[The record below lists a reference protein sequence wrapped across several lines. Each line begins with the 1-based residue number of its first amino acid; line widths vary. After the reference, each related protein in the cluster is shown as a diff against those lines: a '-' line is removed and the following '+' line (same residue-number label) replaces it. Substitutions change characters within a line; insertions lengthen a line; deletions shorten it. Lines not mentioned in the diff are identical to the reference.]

1 MRLCKKTALTT
12 PLLDC
17 MKNTAL
23 TTTLVDYVK
32 NTAITTPLLDNV
44 KNTALT
50 TTLLDYLKN
59 TALTNTLLSYPTID
73 YIKQTYV
80 NIEYFNLDVLALN
93 HNDII
98 LSNGINT
105 LNSRITD
112 NYNLL
117 YDSFSPAEKIAYSI
131 AGTQC
136 INVIASLIEV
146 HMIMNLRTRMYNV
159 ETWDNE
165 IEALYN
171 WIDNSNLN
179 RLGSATTT
187 PISKLSDLYVLRS
200 NIIL

>member
-1 MRLCKKTALTT
+1 
-12 PLLDC
+12 

-32 NTAITTPLLDNV
+32 NTAL
-44 KNTALT
+44 A
-50 TTLLDYLKN
+50 
-59 TALTNTLLSYPTID
+59 NTLLSYPTID
-73 YIKQTYV
+73 SIKQTYV

-98 LSNGINT
+98 LSNVISNGINT